1 MLIILLWY
9 INNIKNYN
17 LKFEIFQNLV
27 NKITSSV
34 MHLKPD
40 YIDESK
46 QKTIKKKNKL
56 VQIYIL
62 F

>member
-1 MLIILLWY
+1 
-9 INNIKNYN
+9 
-17 LKFEIFQNLV
+17 
-27 NKITSSV
+27 

-46 QKTIKKKNKL
+46 QKTIKIKKKL
-56 VQIYIL
+56 FQIYIL